1 MSYPYLNCYFVEQFF
16 RLIFCFFRG
25 SSASES
31 SSSDSSD
38 ESTKSSNCRVY
49 NVSGSPNDRD
59 DDDDALPS
67 STLSTDNEDDDD
79 DLDRKSSADEKERE
93 NDGEESSSGSA
104 DTDSNDTG
112 TVADQKPKRFS
123 RVFVVN
129 RKGSSSDT
137 SATSSSGASDSSD
150 NDTDTER
157 DCAVVL
163 VNVKPLNP
171 DDAPR
176 KETLEDDCGA
186 AGASLLGFRYVEEG
200 GGEACSSVSRPNK
213 TRSRRFGGKSKKK
226 SKVSGKNEVP
236 SVVALTKEDIKGFIE
251 SEVRFA
257 SDELGQVQVHS
268 SKAERVCDKAR
279 YDEVS
284 GGFIDSS
291 NDTLPEKEGIKTKE
305 CVVAELDETIALN
318 CASLAEVAVAVTEPG
333 NKNHF
338 FFTYKTLL
346 LTIPIE
352 AIVD

>member
-1 MSYPYLNCYFVEQFF
+1 MVNFQTVNCYFNTTF
-16 RLIFCFFRG
+16 IFCIFRG

-38 ESTKSSNCRVY
+38 ESTKSSNRRVY

-59 DDDDALPS
+59 DDALPS
-67 STLSTDNEDDDD
+67 STISTDNED

-129 RKGSSSDT
+129 HKGSSSDT
-137 SATSSSGASDSSD
+137 SGSTSSSGASDSSD

-200 GGEACSSVSRPNK
+200 GGEACSSVSRPSK

-279 YDEVS
+279 YDEVP
-284 GGFIDSS
+284 GGFMDSS
-291 NDTLPEKEGIKTKE
+291 NGTLPEKGGIKTKE
-305 CVVAELDETIALN
+305 CVVAELDEKIALN
-318 CASLAEVAVAVTEPG
+318 RASSAEVAVAVTEPG

-338 FFTYKTLL
+338 FFTFTTLL
-346 LTIPIE
+346 LTMPRS
-352 AIVD
+352 